1 MENAKPPGIDSLTIE
16 FYKSHCALIK
26 NDLLHLQ
33 NLILFQNGNLAP
45 SMTKDIINLIP
56 KNDKK

>member
-1 MENAKPPGIDSLTIE
+1 MKNAKSPGIDSLTIK

-26 NDLLHLQ
+26 NYLLQLY

>member
-1 MENAKPPGIDSLTIE
+1 MENAKSPVIDSLPIE
-16 FYKSHCALIK
+16 FYKSHCDLIK
-26 NDLLHLQ
+26 NYLLQLY
-33 NLILFQNGNLAP
+33 NLILFQNVNLAP